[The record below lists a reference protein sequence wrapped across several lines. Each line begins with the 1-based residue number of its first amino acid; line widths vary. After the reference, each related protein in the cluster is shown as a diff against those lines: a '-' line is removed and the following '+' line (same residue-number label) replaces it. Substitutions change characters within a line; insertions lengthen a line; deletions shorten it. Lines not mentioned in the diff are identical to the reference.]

1 MRENE
6 GRADV
11 RLAAK
16 AIGLESKGAYTNYG
30 RKYFKAERNGITT
43 PCYGGDFRTLM
54 KLTKNGI
61 MRMAGAGHRTV
72 TFRLTRYGMTWLE
85 KQLGILISGFD
96 LERS

>member
-1 MRENE
+1 
-6 GRADV
+6 
-11 RLAAK
+11 
-16 AIGLESKGAYTNYG
+16 
-30 RKYFKAERNGITT
+30 
-43 PCYGGDFRTLM
+43 M

>member
-30 RKYFKAERNGITT
+30 RRYFKAERNGITT
-43 PCYGGDFRTLM
+43 PCYGRDFRTLM
-54 KLTKNGI
+54 RLTEKGI
-61 MRMAGAGHRTV
+61 VRMTMAGRRTV

>member
-43 PCYGGDFRTLM
+43 PCYGRDFRTLM
-54 KLTKNGI
+54 RLAEKGI
-61 MRMAGAGHRTV
+61 VRMAGAGRRTM
-72 TFRLTRYGMTWLE
+72 TFRVTRYGMTWLE

>member
-1 MRENE
+1 
-6 GRADV
+6 
-11 RLAAK
+11 
-16 AIGLESKGAYTNYG
+16 
-30 RKYFKAERNGITT
+30 
-43 PCYGGDFRTLM
+43 M

-61 MRMAGAGHRTV
+61 MRMAGTGRRTV